1 MEHDEKALPIDVRVL
16 GALASRVGAYAK
28 ALHYK
33 EMEYHNTENPGALRT
48 HRMRSATCGQM
59 PTLCMSMSIM
69 PCINRTRCRLLH

>member
-33 EMEYHNTENPGALRT
+33 EMEYHNTENPGALRA
-48 HRMRSATCGQM
+48 HHDVIIFLWPHAAA
-59 PTLCMSMSIM
+59 
-69 PCINRTRCRLLH
+69 LHVCVAHALYF